1 MKNLGLGAIFKQAQK
16 LQEDI
21 SRIKQELAIMKVT
34 GSSGGGMVEVT
45 ANGRQQI
52 LNIKIEKDVINPDD
66 SEMLEDLIVA
76 AVNQAL
82 ERSSELANEEM
93 SKVTGGILS
102 NVPEGLKIPGI
113 GL

>member
-21 SRIKQELAIMKVT
+21 SRIKQELASMKVI

-66 SEMLEDLIVA
+66 SEMLEELIAA

-93 SKVTGGILS
+93 SKATGGILS
-102 NVPEGLKIPGI
+102 NMPEGLKIPGI

>member
-1 MKNLGLGAIFKQAQK
+1 MKNLGVGALFKQAQK

-21 SRIKQELAIMKVT
+21 SKVKQELVNMHVT
-34 GSSGGGMVEVT
+34 GSAGGGMVVAT

-52 LNIKIEKDVINPDD
+52 LSIKIEKEVFDAKDV
-66 SEMLEDLIVA
+66 EMLEDLIVA

-82 ERSSELANEEM
+82 DRSTELANEQM

-102 NVPEGLKIPGI
+102 NIPEGLKIPGL
-113 GL
+113 GF

>member
-16 LQEDI
+16 LQEDL
-21 SRIKQELAIMKVT
+21 SRIKQELATMKVT
-34 GSSGGGMVEVT
+34 GSSGGGMIEVT

-52 LNIKIEKDVINPDD
+52 LNIKIEKDILKTDD
-66 SEMLEDLIVA
+66 IEMVEELIVA

-93 SKVTGGILS
+93 SKLTGGILS
-102 NVPEGLKIPGI
+102 NMPEGLKIPGL